1 MTGENVGASFAS
13 HSRLC
18 HFALAAARPVRTASE
33 AMQRPTRPDSAREI
47 LRSTF
52 AVLLSTLVTLAALEV
67 ILRVADFRALR
78 AGKSERSLVYRHDAE
93 LGWAPIP
100 GSTSTVTNA
109 RTIHAKHNEL
119 GFRDIEFKRD
129 GRPVLLFLGDSFV
142 WGVDAE
148 AEERFTDLLRAR
160 FSNYQTVNAG
170 VSGFG
175 TDQEYLLLQRIWRT
189 VKPDVV
195 VLIFCTDNDRAD
207 NQTSIR
213 YDGYRKPLFVPSN
226 DGLKLSGQ
234 PVPWSLQN
242 YVSENWLVR
251 HLWLARMAVAAYVEL
266 RYPRI
271 SVPDAS
277 EQLVDK
283 ISDFVAAN
291 NARFAVGLQSS
302 DQKLMQHL
310 SSEKIPF
317 VTFDGA
323 EAYPSD
329 NGSHWTPAGNR
340 AVADRLAEFLDKS
353 KLTSR

>member
-1 MTGENVGASFAS
+1 
-13 HSRLC
+13 
-18 HFALAAARPVRTASE
+18 
-33 AMQRPTRPDSAREI
+33 MQATTRPGSSREI
-47 LRSTF
+47 LRSAF
-52 AVLLSTLVTLAALEV
+52 AILLSILITLAVIEV

-78 AGKSERSLVYRHDAE
+78 AGKSERSLTYRHDPE
-93 LGWAPIP
+93 LGWAPIQ

-109 RTIHAKHNEL
+109 RMIHAQHNKL
-119 GFRDIEFKRD
+119 GFRDIEFQRD

-160 FSNYQTVNAG
+160 FPNYQLVNAG

-175 TDQEYLLLQRIWRT
+175 TDQEFLLLQRIWPV

-195 VLIFCTDNDRAD
+195 VLMFCTDNDRAD

-213 YDGYRKPLFVPSN
+213 YDGYRKPLFVPSGG
-226 DGLKLSGQ
+226 GLQLSGQ

-251 HLWLARMAVAAYVEL
+251 NLWLARMAVAAYVEV
-266 RYPRI
+266 RYPRV
-271 SVPDAS
+271 SVPDAT

-283 ISDFVAAN
+283 IGEFVQASG
-291 NARFAVGLQSS
+291 ARFAVGMQSS

-310 SSEKIPF
+310 GEKKIPF
-317 VTFDGA
+317 VAFDGA

-329 NGSHWTPAGNR
+329 NGSHWTPTGNR
-340 AVADRLAEFLDKS
+340 AVAERLGKFLAENKIVQSSDG
-353 KLTSR
+353 TR